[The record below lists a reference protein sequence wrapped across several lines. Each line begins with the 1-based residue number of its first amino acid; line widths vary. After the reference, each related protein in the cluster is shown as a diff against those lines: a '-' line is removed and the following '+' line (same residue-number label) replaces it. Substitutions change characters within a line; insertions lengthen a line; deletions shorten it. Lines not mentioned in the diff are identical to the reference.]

1 MSAKRQSRQLQ
12 AHIPPQKCW
21 RTSRKCRTNFVRTV
35 ENCQRFT
42 ATEWTLNQEKGN
54 VKLEEKLCG
63 VLTGPCF
70 SAPQLSHHLEDCSLP
85 SPGGSS
91 AHGSR
96 GIRVNHVCKILCMC
110 VWSCLG
116 PPEGPKR
123 CKVSAS
129 LSSGLTQGRKAADTA
144 WKHYKVNNLQ
154 LRGQKWLLKHTRD
167 HLEQGR
173 RSLGKTLFGML
184 GHSKAPM
191 HMGGPRR
198 PCTCPKQ
205 DG

>member
-1 MSAKRQSRQLQ
+1 MYLCTIKKIRSLRINIERCQQNGRVGSSKLTSPHRNVEEQ
-12 AHIPPQKCW
+12 AE
-21 RTSRKCRTNFVRTV
+21 SVRTNFVRTM

-42 ATEWTLNQEKGN
+42 ATEWTLNQEKGK

-63 VLTGPCF
+63 VFTGPCF

-116 PPEGPKR
+116 PPEGPQG
-123 CKVSAS
+123 CKISAS
-129 LSSGLTQGRKAADTA
+129 LSSGVIRAEKQQI
-144 WKHYKVNNLQ
+144 Q
-154 LRGQKWLLKHTRD
+154 LENIIRWT
-167 HLEQGR
+167 
-173 RSLGKTLFGML
+173 
-184 GHSKAPM
+184 
-191 HMGGPRR
+191 
-198 PCTCPKQ
+198 TCSYGVKN
-205 DG
+205 DC